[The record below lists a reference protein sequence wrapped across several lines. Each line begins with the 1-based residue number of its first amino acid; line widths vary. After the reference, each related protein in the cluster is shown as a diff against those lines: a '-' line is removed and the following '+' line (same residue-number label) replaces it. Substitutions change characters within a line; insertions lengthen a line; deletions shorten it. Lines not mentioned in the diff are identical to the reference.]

1 MFCTKCGKEITE
13 PGRFC
18 TSCGAPLDAPA
29 PAQQP
34 VQQPVQQTAPNSVL
48 YEGASSWNQ
57 GGFMY
62 SACYMII
69 TTEQI
74 SIFKNKRAR
83 DKNQPLATIPTA
95 MLQRID
101 MGGNVN
107 GPYITCTLTDGKIVN
122 FRYLFRMDDIHRALY
137 TAGKT
142 KNPQWFR

>member
-18 TSCGAPLDAPA
+18 TSCGAPLGAPA

-34 VQQPVQQTAPNSVL
+34 VQQPVQQPAPNGVL

-74 SIFKNKRAR
+74 TIFKNKRAR
-83 DKNQPLATIPTA
+83 DKNQPLATIPE
-95 MLQRID
+95 
-101 MGGNVN
+101 
-107 GPYITCTLTDGKIVN
+107 GKLDE
-122 FRYLFRMDDIHRALY
+122 FH
-137 TAGKT
+137 
-142 KNPQWFR
+142 KNSRKIQKQDRKAKKRNKR